1 MDKQSLSL
9 ATAHRI
15 LQDWL
20 YLLFDKKHVS
30 KEKNASKNAYFN
42 HMWF

>member
-1 MDKQSLSL
+1 MDKQSLVL

-20 YLLFDKKHVS
+20 YLLLDMKREQRK
-30 KEKNASKNAYFN
+30 KNASKNAYSN